1 MMKDND
7 SKQVDAGGA
16 LRGLYSTRA
25 KRFLRL
31 EYN

>member
-1 MMKDND
+1 MMKEND
-7 SKQVDAGGA
+7 SKQVDAGGV
-16 LRGLYSTRA
+16 LRGLSSFRT